1 MSEKNNTQAV
11 TIKLSW
17 RSVAAILL
25 ATNIISVI
33 LWQPWNTNPATA
45 RKITVSGEAA
55 IDAVPDEYV
64 LSPYFEFTN
73 ADRAVATEALSK
85 QSSAISARLKELGV
99 KDEQVKSSTN
109 GYDKYSYT
117 GTPETSNTLQ
127 LQYTIT
133 LDNKDIAQKVQD
145 YMLTLKPQGQISPVV
160 TFSENKRKE
169 LEEQV
174 RTKALDDARAKAEKT
189 AAQLGSKVG
198 KAINISDGAGYGMPM
213 PVAYGSV
220 GTMEARLDTSAS
232 VPVQEGQDKFR
243 YSVSVEYELK

>member
-25 ATNIISVI
+25 ATNIISI
-33 LWQPWNTNPATA
+33 IMWQPWNTTPTTA
-45 RKITVSGEAA
+45 RKITVSGEAV
-55 IDAVPDEYV
+55 IEAVPDEYV
-64 LSPYFEFTN
+64 ITPYFEYTN
-73 ADRAVATEALSK
+73 ADRAVATDELTK
-85 QSSAISARLKELGV
+85 QSTAITTKLKELGV
-99 KDEQVKSSTN
+99 KDEQIKSSTN

-117 GTPETSNTLQ
+117 DAGTTTNTLQ

-133 LDNKDIAQKVQD
+133 LSDKDMAQKVQD
-145 YMLTLKPQGQISPVV
+145 YLLTLKPKGQISPVV

-174 RTKALDDARAKAEKT
+174 RAKAIDDAKAKAEKT

-198 KAINISDGAGYGMPM
+198 KAVNVSDGAGYGMPM

>member
-1 MSEKNNTQAV
+1 MAEKNNTQAV

-25 ATNIISVI
+25 ATNLISII
-33 LWQPWNTNPATA
+33 LWKPWDATPATA
-45 RKITVSGEAA
+45 RKITVSGEAV

-64 LSPYFEFTN
+64 ITPYFEYTN
-73 ADRAVATEALSK
+73 ADRAAATDELSK
-85 QSSAISARLKELGV
+85 QSTAITAKLKELGV
-99 KDEQVKSSTN
+99 KDEQIKSSTT
-109 GYDKYSYT
+109 GYDKYSYIDAGST
-117 GTPETSNTLQ
+117 TNTLQ

-133 LDNKDIAQKVQD
+133 LDSKDVAQKVQD
-145 YMLTLKPQGQISPVV
+145 YLLTLKPKGQISPVV
-160 TFSENKRKE
+160 TFSEKKRKE

-174 RTKALDDARAKAEKT
+174 RTKAIDDAKAKAEKT
-189 AAQLGSKVG
+189 ASQLGSKVG
-198 KAINISDGAGYGMPM
+198 KAINVSDGAGYGMPI
-213 PVAYGSV
+213 AYGSV

>member
-85 QSSAISARLKELGV
+85 QSSAISARLKE
-99 KDEQVKSSTN
+99 SSTN

>member
-1 MSEKNNTQAV
+1 MTDKNNSHAV
-11 TIKLSW
+11 TIKVSW
-17 RSVAAILL
+17 RSVAAVLL
-25 ATNIISVI
+25 ATNLISVI
-33 LWQPWNTNPATA
+33 LWKPWDTTPATV
-45 RKITVSGEAA
+45 RKITVAGEAVV
-55 IDAVPDEYV
+55 DAVPDEYV
-64 LSPYFEFTN
+64 ITPYFEFTN
-73 ADRAVATEALSK
+73 TDRAVATDELSK
-85 QSSAISARLKELGV
+85 QSTAISAKLKELGV
-99 KDEQVKSSTN
+99 ADEQIKSSTT
-109 GYDKYSYT
+109 GYDMYTYSDT
-117 GTPETSNTLQ
+117 ANTSNTLQ

-133 LDNKDIAQKVQD
+133 LDNKELAQKVQD
-145 YMLTLKPQGQISPVV
+145 YLLSLKPKGQISPSA
-160 TFSENKRKE
+160 TFSEKKRKE

-174 RTKALDDARAKAEKT
+174 RAKAIDDAKAKAEKT